1 MFLTNSN
8 VYWLLNDVLHFVIL
22 TSLRL
27 KEKNQVLFSFES
39 LMHDDS
45 LIVDELVLQA
55 SKVRREV
62 CGVLNFFLLFLI
74 KYENKKNP

>member
-22 TSLRL
+22 MSLRL

>member
-1 MFLTNSN
+1 M
-8 VYWLLNDVLHFVIL
+8 
-22 TSLRL
+22 SLRL

-45 LIVDELVLQA
+45 LIANELVLQA

-62 CGVLNFFLLFLI
+62 CGVLNYFLLFLI

>member
-1 MFLTNSN
+1 M
-8 VYWLLNDVLHFVIL
+8 
-22 TSLRL
+22 SLRL

>member
-45 LIVDELVLQA
+45 LIANELVLQA